1 MRKVKTTLKG
11 LVCATSAVILS
22 CSAAFL
28 SGCSGLVSSA
38 NSTGNP
44 PSALI
49 ITNVQTG
56 SITTASSQVMWTT
69 NVPANSSVDYGTTIA
84 YGNSTPVDSTMVT
97 SHQMTLSGL
106 AAGTT
111 YYYQVNSTDSKG
123 SNGWHGGNK
132 FNTGGFSLSGTIN
145 PAVAGNG
152 ATVAL
157 SGAAS
162 ATSTADNSG
171 NYTFAGLTNG
181 SYMVTPKHTGYRFT
195 PGSQSA
201 TVNGANVSGVNFTAT
216 SQTFSISGTISPVA
230 GGSGATVTLSGAA
243 KGPTTP
249 NSSGAYTFPGFGN
262 R

>member
-1 MRKVKTTLKG
+1 MSARG
-11 LVCATSAVILS
+11 WVCAVGAVVLS

-56 SITTASSQVMWTT
+56 SITTSSSQVVWTT

-84 YGNSTPVDSTMVT
+84 FGNSTPVDSGMVA

-123 SNGWHGGNK
+123 NNGHGGNK
-132 FNTGGFSLSGTIN
+132 FNTSGFSLSGTLN
-145 PAVAGNG
+145 PATGG
-152 ATVAL
+152 SGSTLTL
-157 SGAAS
+157 SGAAGS
-162 ATSTADNSG
+162 TTTTADSMG
-171 NYTFAGLTNG
+171 NYTFAALANG
-181 SYMVTPKHTGYRFT
+181 TYTIAPNHAGFTFT
-195 PGSQSA
+195 PSSQNM
-201 TVNGANVSGVNFTAT
+201 TINGGNVAGVNFTANAAPVPPTITTQPT
-216 SQTFSISGTISPVA
+216 SQTVTA
-230 GGSGATVTLSGAA
+230 GQTASFSGAA
-243 KGPTTP
+243 TGTAPL
-249 NSSGAYTFPGFGN
+249 
-262 R
+262 